1 MTYFFC
7 DQLPTLGKNQS
18 IKQESFINI
27 MKDTLSGLD
36 STFDSTG
43 KKLDVD
49 ILSESLLHTKTQRL
63 QSEWFPP

>member
-7 DQLPTLGKNQS
+7 DQLPTLGKNQD

-27 MKDTLSGLD
+27 NKDSLSGLV
-36 STFDSTG
+36 STFKSTG

-49 ILSESLLHTKTQRL
+49 IPGEILLHTKTQRS
-63 QSEWFPP
+63 QSQWYPL